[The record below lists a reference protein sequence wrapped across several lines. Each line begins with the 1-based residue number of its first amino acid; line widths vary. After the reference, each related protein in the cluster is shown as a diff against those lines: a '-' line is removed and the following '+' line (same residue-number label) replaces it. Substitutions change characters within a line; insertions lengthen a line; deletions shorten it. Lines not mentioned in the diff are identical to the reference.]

1 MKALKGLSL
10 AILFAVASLTAPIAV
25 AGDTAESGE
34 KKGIVFD
41 DIIGKG
47 NTLKFYGFVR
57 LDAIYDDSR
66 MNNSQTPYYVLPED
80 KAAGG
85 KKDDGVFTMHP
96 RLSRLGIDFNG
107 SRVSNLADGSVSG
120 KFEIDFQNGGS
131 ESRAI
136 PRYRQM
142 YLKIKWDELSVLAGQ
157 TWDLVSPLIPS
168 VNNDT
173 LMWNTGNLGDRRA
186 QLRLAYEPK
195 IGDGILSII
204 GAAALTGAV
213 DAKDLDG
220 DGIRDGEDSGKPQ
233 VQARIGYAG
242 AAPWAAGN
250 KAEIGV
256 YGAYLWEDAQAKG
269 NYEGN
274 LVGIDFTIPCS
285 QALALR
291 GEAWTGQNLSDLRGG
306 IGQGVNT
313 ATREEIKS
321 KGGWIELLYKR
332 QSNSLA
338 IGWTIDDPDD
348 HELPSSGSIAA
359 NGTTSDGRTKNE
371 AYYVSDRFKAGS
383 GVEIGIDYLYWQT
396 DYKTLKKGTD
406 NRVNLVFQY
415 NF

>member
-1 MKALKGLSL
+1 MNAKKCLCFTTLLVAAL
-10 AILFAVASLTAPIAV
+10 LTASIAG
-25 AGDTAESGE
+25 AETAESGE
-34 KKGIVFD
+34 KKGISFE

-47 NTLKFYGFVR
+47 NSLKFYGFIR

-66 MNNSQTPYYVLPED
+66 MSNSQTPYYVLSED

-85 KKDDGVFTMHP
+85 KKDDEVFTMHP

-107 SRVSNLADGSVSG
+107 SQVPNLANGKVSG
-120 KFEIDFQNGGS
+120 KLEIDFQNGGS

-142 YLKIKWDELSVLAGQ
+142 YLKVKWDDLSVLAGQ
-157 TWDLVSPLIPS
+157 TWDIISPLMPS

-195 IGDGILSII
+195 IGDGVLSFV
-204 GAAALTGAV
+204 GGGGLTGAV

-220 DGIRDGEDSGKPQ
+220 DGVRDGEDSGEPQ
-233 VQARIGYAG
+233 VQARIGYAV

-250 KAEIGV
+250 KAEFGV
-256 YGAYLWEDAQAKG
+256 YGAYLWEDAQTKG
-269 NYEGN
+269 DYEGK
-274 LVGIDFTIPCS
+274 VAGVDFIIPLS
-285 QALALR
+285 QVLALR
-291 GEAWTGQNLSDLRGG
+291 GEAWTGQDLSDLRGG

-313 ATREEIKS
+313 TTGEEIKS

-338 IGWTIDDPDD
+338 LGWTSDDPDND
-348 HELPSSGSIAA
+348 DLPSSGTIAA

-371 AYYVSDRFKAGS
+371 AYYVSERFRAGG
-383 GVEIGIDYLYWQT
+383 GVEMGIDYLYWQT

>member
-1 MKALKGLSL
+1 MNAKKCLCFTTLLVAAL
-10 AILFAVASLTAPIAV
+10 LTASIAG
-25 AGDTAESGE
+25 ADTAESGE
-34 KKGIVFD
+34 KKGISFE

-47 NTLKFYGFVR
+47 NSLKFYGFIR

-66 MNNSQTPYYVLPED
+66 MSNSQTPYYVLSED

-85 KKDDGVFTMHP
+85 KKDDEVFTMHP

-107 SRVSNLADGSVSG
+107 SQVPNLANGKVSG
-120 KFEIDFQNGGS
+120 KLEIDFQNGGS

-142 YLKIKWDELSVLAGQ
+142 YLKVKWDDLSVLAGQ
-157 TWDLVSPLIPS
+157 TWDIISPLMPS

-195 IGDGILSII
+195 IGEGILSLVG
-204 GAAALTGAV
+204 GAGLTGAV

-220 DGIRDGEDSGKPQ
+220 DGVRDGEDSGEPQ
-233 VQARIGYAG
+233 VQARIGYAV

-250 KAEIGV
+250 KAEIGI
-256 YGAYLWEDAQAKG
+256 YGAYLWEDAQTKG
-269 NYEGN
+269 DYEGK
-274 LVGIDFTIPCS
+274 VAGVDFIIPLS
-285 QALALR
+285 QVLALR
-291 GEAWTGQNLSDLRGG
+291 GEAWTGQDLSDLRGG

-313 ATREEIKS
+313 TTGEEIKS

-338 IGWTIDDPDD
+338 LGWTIDDPDND
-348 HELPSSGSIAA
+348 DLPSSGTIAA

-371 AYYVSDRFKAGS
+371 AYYVSERFRAGG
-383 GVEIGIDYLYWQT
+383 GVEMGIDYLYWQT

>member
-1 MKALKGLSL
+1 MKVMKGLGF
-10 AILFAVASLTAPIAV
+10 AILFTTAMLTVSIASAADIAEV
-25 AGDTAESGE
+25 GE
-34 KKGIVFD
+34 KKGIVFE

-47 NTLKFYGFVR
+47 NSLKFYGFIR

-66 MNNSQTPYYVLPED
+66 ISNSQTPYYVLSED
-80 KAAGG
+80 KGAGG
-85 KKDDGVFTMHP
+85 KKDDEVFTMHP

-107 SRVSNLADGSVSG
+107 SQVPDLANGKVSG

-136 PRYRQM
+136 PRYRHM
-142 YLKIKWDELSVLAGQ
+142 YLKIKWDDLSVLAGQ
-157 TWDLVSPLIPS
+157 TWDIISPLMPS

-195 IGDGILSII
+195 FGEGVLSLVG
-204 GAAALTGAV
+204 GAGLTGAV
-213 DAKDLDG
+213 NAQDLDG
-220 DGIRDGEDSGKPQ
+220 DGVRDGEDSGKPQ
-233 VQARIGYAG
+233 LQARIGYAVL
-242 AAPWAAGN
+242 APWASGN

-256 YGAYLWEDAQAKG
+256 YGAYLWEDAQTKG
-269 NYEGN
+269 DYEGN
-274 LVGIDFTIPCS
+274 VVGVDFTMPLS
-285 QALALR
+285 RAFALR
-291 GEAWTGQNLSDLRGG
+291 GEAWTGQDLSDLRGG

-313 ATREEIKS
+313 TTREEIES
-321 KGGWIELLYKR
+321 KGGWIELLYKL
-332 QSNSLA
+332 QNNSLA
-338 IGWTIDDPDD
+338 IGWTVDDPDND
-348 HELPSSGSIAA
+348 ELPSSGTISA
-359 NGTTSDGRTKNE
+359 NGSTSDGRTKNE
-371 AYYVSDRFKAGS
+371 AYYLSERFKAGS

>member
-1 MKALKGLSL
+1 MNVSKGLSL
-10 AILFAVASLTAPIAV
+10 AILFATALLTASVASAA
-25 AGDTAESGE
+25 DTVEGGE
-34 KKGIVFD
+34 KKGITFE
-41 DIIGKG
+41 DIMGKG
-47 NTLKFYGFVR
+47 NSLKFYGFVR

-66 MNNSQTPYYVLPED
+66 MSNSQTPYYVLSED

-85 KKDDGVFTMHP
+85 KKDDDVFTMHT

-107 SRVSNLADGSVSG
+107 GQVPNLANGKVGG

-157 TWDLVSPLIPS
+157 TWDIISPLIPS

-195 IGDGILSII
+195 VWDGALSFMGGIG
-204 GAAALTGAV
+204 LTGAV

-220 DGIRDGEDSGKPQ
+220 DGVRDGEDSGEPQ
-233 VQARIGYAG
+233 VQARIGYS
-242 AAPWAAGN
+242 AATPWAVGN
-250 KAEIGV
+250 KTEIGIYGV
-256 YGAYLWEDAQAKG
+256 YLREDAQTKG
-269 NYEGN
+269 DYEGKV
-274 LVGIDFTIPCS
+274 VGVDLTIPLS
-285 QALALR
+285 QAVALR
-291 GEAWTGQNLSDLRGG
+291 GEAWAGQDLSDLRGG
-306 IGQGVNT
+306 IGQGLNT
-313 ATREEIKS
+313 TSGKEIES
-321 KGGWIELLYKR
+321 KGGWIEVLYKHR
-332 QSNSLA
+332 SNSLA
-338 IGWTIDDPDD
+338 LGWTIDDPDND
-348 HELPSSGSIAA
+348 ELPSSGTIAA

-371 AYYVSDRFKAGS
+371 AYYISERFKAGS

-396 DYKTLKKGTD
+396 DYKTLKTGTD

>member
-1 MKALKGLSL
+1 MKVLRGLSL
-10 AILFAVASLTAPIAV
+10 AILFTTALSAMSIASAA
-25 AGDTAESGE
+25 DMAEGGE
-34 KKGIVFD
+34 KKEIVFEY
-41 DIIGKG
+41 IIGKG
-47 NTLKFYGFVR
+47 NSLKFYGFIR

-66 MNNSQTPYYVLPED
+66 MNNSQTPYYVLSED

-85 KKDDGVFTMHP
+85 KKDDEVFTMHP

-107 SRVSNLADGSVSG
+107 SQVSNLANGKVSG
-120 KFEIDFQNGGS
+120 KLEIDFQNGGS

-142 YLKIKWDELSVLAGQ
+142 YLKVKWDDLSVLAGQ
-157 TWDLVSPLIPS
+157 TWDIISPLMPS

-195 IGDGILSII
+195 VGEGVLSLVG
-204 GAAALTGAV
+204 GAGLTGAV

-220 DGIRDGEDSGKPQ
+220 DGVRDGEDSGEPQ
-233 VQARIGYAG
+233 VQARIGYA
-242 AAPWAAGN
+242 AATPWAAGN
-250 KAEIGV
+250 KAEFGV

-269 NYEGN
+269 DYEGK
-274 LVGIDFTIPCS
+274 VAGVDFIIPLS
-285 QALALR
+285 QVLALR
-291 GEAWTGQNLSDLRGG
+291 GEAWTGQDLSDLRGG
-306 IGQGVNT
+306 IGQGANT
-313 ATREEIKS
+313 TTREEIES
-321 KGGWIELLYKR
+321 KGGWIELLYKL
-332 QSNSLA
+332 QNNSLA
-338 IGWTIDDPDD
+338 LGWTVDDPDND
-348 HELPSSGSIAA
+348 ELPSSSTITATGS
-359 NGTTSDGRTKNE
+359 TTDGRTKNE
-371 AYYVSDRFKAGS
+371 AYYVSERFKAGG